1 MARVH
6 VLIYTT
12 SVLINTQRAGVPEN
26 INNTEDLM
34 RTETGRMLVRSQL
47 TEDAI
52 GRRETNSYA

>member
-1 MARVH
+1 